1 MIKKIILSV
10 GLFLTGSFFLIGET
24 GLNGDP
30 QQGKT
35 VFEKHC
41 SSCHGKK
48 GEGLGPVTRMPN
60 FSFKSYQDSRTN
72 QQLFDKISAGGQG
85 SGMPAW
91 EKTLTLQERWN
102 VVAYIRTLATH

>member
-1 MIKKIILSV
+1 MIKRIILSM
-10 GLFLTGSFFLIGET
+10 GLFITGLFFLIGET

-30 QQGKT
+30 GQGKAI
-35 VFEKHC
+35 FEKYC

-48 GEGLGPVTRMPN
+48 GEGLGPIAGMTN
-60 FSFKSYQDSRTN
+60 FSNKSFQDSRTN
-72 QQLFDKISAGGQG
+72 QQLFDKISFGGRG

-91 EKTLTLQERWN
+91 EKTLSLQDRWN